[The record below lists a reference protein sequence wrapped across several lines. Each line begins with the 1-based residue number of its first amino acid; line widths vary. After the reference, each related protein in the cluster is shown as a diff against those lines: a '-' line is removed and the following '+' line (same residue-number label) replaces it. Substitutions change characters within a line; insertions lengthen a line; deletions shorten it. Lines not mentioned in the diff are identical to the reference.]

1 MFARWLRFG
10 FAISFLAALVAC
22 GSGQSTDEGDADL
35 ARTGTATIAAP
46 VINNF
51 SPASAAVGDTVT
63 VNGSSF
69 GAVTSVKVGAVSASF
84 VIVNARKL
92 RLVVPPGATTA
103 RIEVANTNA
112 TALSKTNLTVTS
124 TLAVTS
130 VTPTAVLA
138 PGRLT
143 VSGSSLDR
151 VQQARLGATALA
163 IAAQSASSL
172 SLDVPV
178 GAPSAYLTLVDSGGT
193 ATQTAF
199 MVTVANPMTIGGFS
213 PTTVARGASL
223 AISGT
228 NLDRATSVRFTGD
241 ASAAIASRSGSTSI
255 TVMVPNTASSGPLTV
270 VGNMND
276 SVVSAGSVTVLV
288 PIQVDPAATY
298 VLAAVPASLTIPGSG
313 LAAVTGV
320 TIGATAATITAKADA
335 ALTFIVP
342 AGVQCG
348 PITLTSATQ
357 SPVAAGNVVVGAG
370 CSARSAGI
378 EFAQVLSQTTGDSYQ
393 RLVPG
398 KTTLVRAYV
407 VADAAATAAPQVQL
421 TAYNGAS
428 TLGTLT
434 MSGPAILP
442 QLAAGSPLP
451 DSLRY
456 DETKTFNV
464 SLPTAWVAP
473 GLRVRVD
480 FGAGTGLEAT
490 PLVGTATRINLV
502 LVPLVSGP
510 HSPTMPNAAQ
520 VVDELARRLTL
531 PRESISV
538 SVRAPFTV
546 SATADG
552 IDTSTEWSNVLSELE
567 TLRRREAP
575 NKHYYGFIKPVVA
588 SGIAG
593 IGYVN
598 SVGATSP
605 YLSALGW
612 DASRSSWAK
621 TFIHELGHN
630 FSRRHA
636 PCGGVASPDPAYP
649 YAGGVLSATPLYESL
664 ANDIQSPL
672 NQYDIMGYC
681 NGVWFSD
688 YNLREVQR
696 FMESQPQAAAAGA
709 GTGFDG
715 AEMIV
720 VSGRIDAEGVS
731 FDPVQR
737 QRGGAVPAPVGG
749 DYRVRLQLAS
759 GETVEVPVDAVEV
772 DHVDEKHFY
781 AAVPATAP
789 LARLDVLRRGVA
801 LPLRADGRMRAQA
814 ATTAP
819 TDGPSVQWREAGGML
834 ELGWNSA
841 SYDNASLVHV
851 DVSGQRTVL
860 ALNLRGGTARLGT
873 AQLPRGGEFELS
885 LSSGLDA
892 QLLVLKR

>member
-10 FAISFLAALVAC
+10 FALSSLAALVAC
-22 GSGQSTDEGDADL
+22 GSGQSTDEGDSDL
-35 ARTGTATIAAP
+35 ARTGTATVARP
-46 VINNF
+46 VVNNF
-51 SPASAAVGDTVT
+51 SPSSAAVGDTVT

-69 GAVTSVKVGAVSASF
+69 SAVTSVKVGAASASF
-84 VIVNARKL
+84 VIDNGRRL

-103 RIEVANTNA
+103 RIEVATASA
-112 TALSKTNLTVTS
+112 TALSKTNLTVKS

-130 VTPTAVLA
+130 VTPTTVLA
-138 PGRLT
+138 PARLT

-151 VQQARLGATALA
+151 IQQARLGATALA
-163 IAAQSASSL
+163 IAAQSPTSL

-178 GAPSAYLTLVDSGGT
+178 GAPSAYLTLIDSGGT

-199 MVTVANPMTIGGFS
+199 MITVRNPMTIGGFS
-213 PTTVARGASL
+213 PASVARGASL
-223 AISGT
+223 SITGT
-228 NLDRATSVRFTGD
+228 NLDRATSVRFTGE
-241 ASAAIASRSGSTSI
+241 AGAAIASRSGSTSI
-255 TVMVPNTASSGPLTV
+255 TVTVPNTASSGPLTV

-276 SVVSAGSVTVLV
+276 SVVSAASVTVLV
-288 PIQVDPAATY
+288 PIQVDPAAVY
-298 VLAAVPASLTIPGSG
+298 PLATVPASLTIPGSG

-320 TIGATAATITAKADA
+320 TVGTTAATITAKTDA
-335 ALTFIVP
+335 ALTFTVP

-357 SPVAAGNVVVGAG
+357 SPVAAGSVVVGAG
-370 CSARSAGI
+370 CAARSAGI
-378 EFAQVLSQTTGDSYQ
+378 EFAQVLSQTTGDSFQ

-398 KTTLVRAYV
+398 KTTLVRAYIV
-407 VADAAATAAPQVQL
+407 SDAAATAAPTVRL

-434 MSGPAILP
+434 MSGPALLP

-464 SLPTAWVAP
+464 SLPTAWVAA

-480 FGAGTGLEAT
+480 FGAGSGVEAT
-490 PLVGTATRINLV
+490 PLVGTSTRINLV

-510 HSPTMPNAAQ
+510 HSPTMPNTAQ

-546 SATADG
+546 SSTADG

-575 NKHYYGFIKPVVA
+575 SKHYYGFIKPVVS

-649 YAGGVLSATPLYESL
+649 YAGGALSATPLYESL

-696 FMESQPQAAAAGA
+696 FMETQPQAAAAGA
-709 GTGFDG
+709 GTGFDD

-720 VSGRIDAEGVS
+720 VAGRIDAEGVS
-731 FDPVQR
+731 FEPVQR
-737 QRGGAVPAPVGG
+737 KRGAASPAAVGS
-749 DYRVRLQLAS
+749 DYRMRLRLQS
-759 GETVEVPVDAVEV
+759 GATVELPVDAVEV

-781 AAVPATAP
+781 AAFPSPGP
-789 LARLDVLRRGVA
+789 LARVDVLRRGVA
-801 LPLRADGRMRAQA
+801 LPLRADNRMRAQA
-814 ATTAP
+814 AAAAS
-819 TDGPSVQWREAGGML
+819 TDGPSVHWRESGGML
-834 ELGWNSA
+834 DLGWNSE
-841 SYDNASLVHV
+841 SYDSASLVHV
-851 DVSGQRTVL
+851 DATGQRTVL
-860 ALNLRGGTARLGT
+860 ALNLRGGAARISTAN
-873 AQLPRGGEFELS
+873 LPRGGEFELS
-885 LSSGLDA
+885 VSSGLDA